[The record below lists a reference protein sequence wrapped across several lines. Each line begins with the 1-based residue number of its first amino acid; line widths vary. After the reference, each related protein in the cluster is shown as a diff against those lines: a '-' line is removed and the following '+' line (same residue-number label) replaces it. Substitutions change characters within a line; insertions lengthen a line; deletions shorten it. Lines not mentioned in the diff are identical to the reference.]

1 MKSVNIHQAKTH
13 LSALLARVE
22 SGEEVLIAKAGRP
35 IARLVPVQTPA
46 QRELGWDSG
55 LKFRIAEDFDEYL
68 PEEFA
73 EYAE

>member
-55 LKFRIAEDFDEYL
+55 LNFWIAEDFDEYL

-73 EYAE
+73 EYVE

>member
-35 IARLVPVQTPA
+35 IARLVPIQPPA

-55 LKFRIAEDFDEYL
+55 LSFWIADDFDEYL

-73 EYAE
+73 EYVE

>member
-22 SGEEVLIAKAGRP
+22 SGEEVVIAKAGRP
-35 IARLVPVQTPA
+35 IARLVPVQAPA

-55 LKFRIAEDFDEYL
+55 LNFWIAEDFDEYL

-73 EYAE
+73 EYVE